1 MARKK
6 KNARTDMCIY
16 ITVLRMKFEQRRSNR
31 TIAAAL
37 GIGCTTVHDI
47 LGRFTVANLV

>member
-1 MARKK
+1 
-6 KNARTDMCIY
+6 
-16 ITVLRMKFEQRRSNR
+16 MKFEQCRSNH

-47 LGRFTVANLV
+47 LGRFTVANLVWPLPAELSPVDLDRLLYP